1 LDVQAQLVELFKD
14 RIVIGHGFE
23 NDLRAISK
31 SLPSAANST
40 RGVVGLSSDAFRMSI
55 RDTQKYRGYQQYASP
70 GAHQGPNLKSLALK
84 VLGRSIKEG
93 RVPSVEDAVATM
105 ELYRHAEAEID
116 KEQGK

>member
-23 NDLRAISK
+23 NDLR
-31 SLPSAANST
+31 
-40 RGVVGLSSDAFRMSI
+40 VVGLSSDAFRMSI